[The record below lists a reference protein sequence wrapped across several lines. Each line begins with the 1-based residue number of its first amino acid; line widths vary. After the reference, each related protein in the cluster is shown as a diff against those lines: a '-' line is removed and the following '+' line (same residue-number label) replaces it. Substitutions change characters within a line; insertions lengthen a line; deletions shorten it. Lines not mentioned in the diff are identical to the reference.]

1 MELASGDREE
11 ACAADCFNGVG
22 LVCHAALH
30 GESEAF
36 SRGTSLKEA
45 FRLRASQVYPSVTAW
60 LDISE
65 ALRSLA
71 LYEFFQSVRRARTSD
86 ALNDMV
92 RRCCEN
98 EDLIRFLR
106 FQARGCV
113 PMFYALYNKGRR
125 GKPPAFHL
133 LWTPPLQKLQVYAQI
148 GMSVVQT
155 HQDESESSSELAM
168 YLQAQREEQDGFRQ
182 AVQGLQAAGA
192 LQTSGDSSSDFI
204 DSESE

>member
-98 EDLIRFLR
+98 EDL
-106 FQARGCV
+106 
-113 PMFYALYNKGRR
+113 
-125 GKPPAFHL
+125 